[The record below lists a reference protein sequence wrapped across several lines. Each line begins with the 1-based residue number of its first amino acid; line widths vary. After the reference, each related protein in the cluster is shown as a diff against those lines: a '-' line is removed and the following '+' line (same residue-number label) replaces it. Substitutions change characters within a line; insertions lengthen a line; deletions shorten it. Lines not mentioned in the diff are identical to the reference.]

1 MFGVVLGKKRDDV
14 AGKQTLADCLGVIAT
29 VA

>member
-1 MFGVVLGKKRDDV
+1 MFGVALRKTRDDV
-14 AGKQTLADCLGVIAT
+14 AGMQTLADCLGVIAT